1 MRNTRFFDLNIF
13 DEKIEVSKGNLS
25 SFNPYFIKSMTLEQK
40 ELSKSP
46 FLKRL
51 SLAAQKWNS
60 VCGEYDKELTNLFK
74 GRGKNEFLINGGIFN
89 QGKYWQ
95 MLDYL
100 DGRYILRIKN
110 PDETRERYQNS
121 LMLEEC
127 FGTGYDLLQAGWD
140 LAINSALLC
149 DLMPCQKDTGSI
161 YLLENI
167 VWDKNSLFYPSVTNE
182 FQKRVVNEGFWQS
195 LFDISQRSNINVLER
210 ILTQNF
216 AELDV
221 YSAPDNILRCKSFPK
236 VSFLELE
243 DCVNL
248 VSGTSCADSFQ
259 GLSPRATENY
269 GKFINQI
276 FLKSDV
282 GKETLFPCGKLYV
295 DAVKCMD
302 EDGIKYFQEQERKKL
317 LELDCV
323 EGSNLMNLCG
333 CD

>member
-13 DEKIEVSKGNLS
+13 DEKVQIPDEDLPS
-25 SFNPYFIKSMTLEQK
+25 SNPYFIKSMTSEQK
-40 ELSKSP
+40 ELFESP
-46 FLKRL
+46 FLKGL
-51 SLAAQKWNS
+51 SLAAQKWTS
-60 VCGEYDKELTNLFK
+60 LCGKYNEELINLFK
-74 GRGKNEFLINGGIFN
+74 ERGEKEFSVNDGIFN

-100 DGRYILRIKN
+100 DGNYLLRIKN
-110 PDETRERYQNS
+110 SDETRECYQNS
-121 LMLEEC
+121 LMSEEC
-127 FGTGYDLLQAGWD
+127 FGTGYDLLQGGWD

-195 LFDISQRSNINVLER
+195 LSDISQRSNINVLER

-221 YSAPDNILRCKSFPK
+221 YSARDNILRCKGFPK
-236 VSFLELE
+236 VSLLEIG
-243 DCVNL
+243 DCANL
-248 VSGTSCADSFQ
+248 VSGTYGVESFQ
-259 GLSPRATENY
+259 GLSPRAIENY

-276 FLKSDV
+276 FSRFDFV
-282 GKETLFPCGKLYV
+282 KETLFPFVKLYV
-295 DAVKCMD
+295 DAVNCMG
-302 EDGIKYFQEQERKKL
+302 EEGIEYFQEQERKKL
-317 LELDCV
+317 LELGCV
-323 EGSNLMNLCG
+323 RENNLMNLCG